1 MRTFRIWSEG
11 DCFSYSGY
19 GSDEICFLSQHNG
32 LPQIFLHFKA
42 IGQTNQSLDSSIPT
56 SSTPSIA
63 TFLTAII
70 DEIDRNICSLED
82 SMDFLCSE
90 EMIEL
95 GMNYSVINLCSRMV
109 FFFFFYQIKQRLG
122 DTRKAP
128 SPLSLSLFL
137 SLCAQYF
144 NRLIFYLFIERLL
157 NGIVVLPNNIIYR
170 FFNLY
175 TCQNFRQEKRLSK
188 ILTRLS

>member
-1 MRTFRIWSEG
+1 MHTFRIWSEG
-11 DCFSYSGY
+11 DCFCSSVY
-19 GSDEICFLSQHNG
+19 GSNEICSLSPHNG
-32 LPQIFLHFKA
+32 RRQIFLHFKA
-42 IGQTNQSLDSSIPT
+42 MSQTNQSLDSSIPT

-63 TFLTAII
+63 TLLTAII
-70 DEIDRNICSLED
+70 DEIDRNICSLDD

-109 FFFFFYQIKQRLG
+109 FFFFYQIKQRLG